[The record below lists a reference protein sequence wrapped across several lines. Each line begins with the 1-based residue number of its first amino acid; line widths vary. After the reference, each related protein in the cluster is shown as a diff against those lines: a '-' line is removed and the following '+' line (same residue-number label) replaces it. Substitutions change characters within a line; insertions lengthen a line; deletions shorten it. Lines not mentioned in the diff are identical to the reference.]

1 MQIREVLTQ
10 SNVKLTPAEAKIAQ
24 MLLADYPVAG
34 LGTASSLA
42 RRAGVSDPTVI
53 RLVTKLGFEGFPAF
67 QARLLEEVDAGLRSP
82 LMMMEAKRP
91 AAKGRSV
98 AQAYLHS
105 AAGAIEAAAG
115 MLLPQTC
122 ERAIQ
127 LIMGAKGR
135 VLLLGGRFS
144 RYVSGML
151 AAYLAQFRPNIESI
165 APLSA
170 ESFDMLVD
178 LGERDA
184 LVVFDYR
191 RYQTDIIR
199 FATQAAGHGVPIV
212 LFTDPWRSPI
222 AAHAKVVLIASGEVG
237 SPYDSLAPAV
247 AQIEALLA
255 YIVAQDSRSR
265 DERVSRIEHIR
276 SENAITVAN
285 TLPKP
290 QQRPGAA
297 RRRS

>member
-10 SNVKLTPAEAKIAQ
+10 SHLKLTPAEARIAQ

-53 RLVTKLGFEGFPAF
+53 RLVTKLGFDGFPAF

-82 LMMMEAKRP
+82 QMMMQARRP
-91 AAKGRSV
+91 AAKGRGIAES
-98 AQAYLHS
+98 YLHS
-105 AAGAIEAAAG
+105 VATAIEASAAKG
-115 MLLPQTC
+115 LPQTY

-127 LIMGAKGR
+127 LIMEAKGR

-144 RYVSGML
+144 RYVSAML
-151 AAYLAQFRPNIESI
+151 AAYLAQFRPGIESV
-165 APLSA
+165 APLCA
-170 ESFDMLVD
+170 ESFDKLVD
-178 LGERDA
+178 LDKRDA

-191 RYQTDIIR
+191 RYQTDVVQ
-199 FATQAAGHGVPIV
+199 FAQQAAQRGVPIV
-212 LFTDPWRSPI
+212 LFTDPWKSPI
-222 AAHAKVVLIASGEVG
+222 AADAKVVLVTSGEVG

-255 YIVAQDSRSR
+255 HIVARDSDVRE
-265 DERVSRIEHIR
+265 ERVSRIEAIR
-276 SENAITVAN
+276 GQNEV
-285 TLPKP
+285 TLASTEKTPT
-290 QQRPGAA
+290 
-297 RRRS
+297 RRTAGRRQS